1 MRYLWLWMLFA
12 LPVSAGEL
20 QVDISGRAFDS
31 QGQSFGTFA
40 VSFDVDTLSG
50 IQIYNVDSPLV
61 SYAAISLAITNLTA
75 DVNGVNIFS
84 VPATL
89 ATLTKGASPFTELLT
104 QGPDSLLWD
113 LDVTQSVTI
122 SNRDDPLL
130 ALLTRSFAP
139 FYADS
144 RIVIGTNGDPQAF
157 LGDEVHVKFT
167 PADVPEPAILALLLL
182 GLVSVGVHHARLRRR
197 PSAARA
203 DPTQAFST
211 RAP

>member
-12 LPVSAGEL
+12 LPVSAREL

-31 QGQSFGTFA
+31 QAQSFGTFA

-89 ATLTKGASPFTELLT
+89 ATLTKGASPFTQLLT
-104 QGPDSLLWD
+104 QGPDGVQWD
-113 LDVTQSVTI
+113 LEVTQSLTI
-122 SNRDDPLL
+122 TNRDDPLL
-130 ALLTRSFAP
+130 ALLTKSFAP

-144 RIVIGTNGDPQAF
+144 QIAIGVNGDPKTF

-167 PADVPEPAILALLLL
+167 PLGVPEPGILALLLL
-182 GLVSVGVHHARLRRR
+182 GLVSVAVHNARLRR
-197 PSAARA
+197 PQAAG
-203 DPTQAFST
+203 
-211 RAP
+211 

>member
-1 MRYLWLWMLFA
+1 MLFA

-31 QGQSFGTFA
+31 QTQSFGTFA

-122 SNRDDPLL
+122 TNREDPLL
-130 ALLTRSFAP
+130 ALLTQSFAP
-139 FYADS
+139 FYGDS
-144 RIVIGTNGDPQAF
+144 QIAIGVNGDPRAF
-157 LGDEVHVKFT
+157 LGDQVHVQFT
-167 PADVPEPAILALLLL
+167 PAGVREPGILALMLL
-182 GLVSVGVHHARLRRR
+182 GLLSVAAHNAWLRRR
-197 PSAARA
+197 HTAA
-203 DPTQAFST
+203 
-211 RAP
+211 

>member
-12 LPVSAGEL
+12 LPASAAEL
-20 QVDISGRAFDS
+20 QVDITGRAFDS
-31 QGQSFGTFA
+31 QAQSFGTFA

-84 VPATL
+84 VPATS
-89 ATLTKGASPFTELLT
+89 AMLTKGAAPFAELLT
-104 QGPDSLLWD
+104 HGADSLLWD
-113 LDVTQSVTI
+113 LDVTESVTI
-122 SNRDDPLL
+122 TNRDDPLL

-144 RIVIGTNGDPQAF
+144 QIAIGVNGDPKAF

-167 PADVPEPAILALLLL
+167 PLGVPEPAVLALMLL
-182 GLVSVGVHHARLRRR
+182 GLVSVGVHHARSRRR
-197 PSAARA
+197 HPAA
-203 DPTQAFST
+203 
-211 RAP
+211 